1 MSVLLLLA
9 MLAVGAVLGF
19 IFRKYQALAGLGRHL
34 AHVSIWGLLV
44 AMGAKL
50 AQNRSLFVDD
60 LAVLFVAIGSAAAL
74 TVVFA
79 LVFWLVGGRKKWP
92 AEESQLEKS
101 EGPTGKL
108 RELFSVAANGGCIII
123 GFAVLLLLPQASVE
137 NYPLEPIIDWLL
149 MALLFFVG
157 FGLGR
162 ELKSLNCGLLPP
174 MLLLVPFINMAIS
187 LAFGYLFGFLFG
199 LGARQGA
206 LLTAGMGWYSLSSV
220 LLAERGLVV
229 LSVLAFIHNVFRE
242 LFAILLAPIA
252 AKISPL
258 LPIYLG
264 GATSGDVMLP
274 FVQKYCGEEY
284 TLVSFYSG
292 IVCSIAVMPL
302 VKALAG

>member
-1 MSVLLLLA
+1 
-9 MLAVGAVLGF
+9 MLTVGAVLGF
-19 IFRKYQALAGLGRHL
+19 IFRKYQALAGAGKHL
-34 AHVSIWGLLV
+34 AHVSIWLLLA

-50 AQNRSLFVDD
+50 AQNRLLFADD
-60 LAVLFVAIGSAAAL
+60 MAILFVAVGSAAAL
-74 TVVFA
+74 TLIFA
-79 LVFWLVGGRKKWP
+79 LLFWLAGRRKKWQ
-92 AEESQLEKS
+92 AKESQLEKAEES
-101 EGPTGKL
+101 TGKL

-123 GFAVLLLLPQASVE
+123 GFMALLLLPQAKME
-137 NYPLEPIIDWLL
+137 NFPLESIIDWLL

-162 ELKSLNCGLLPP
+162 ELRSLNFGLLPP
-174 MLLLVPFINMAIS
+174 MLLLVPFLNIAMS
-187 LAFGYLFGFLFG
+187 LAFGYIFG
-199 LGARQGA
+199 LLSGLGSRQGT

-242 LFAILLAPIA
+242 LFAILLAPLA
-252 AKISPL
+252 ARISPL

-274 FVQKYCGEEY
+274 SVQKYCGKEY

-292 IVCSIAVMPL
+292 IVCSVAVMPL
-302 VKALAG
+302 VKALAH

>member
-1 MSVLLLLA
+1 MARHWALSLGNTKHWLEP
-9 MLAVGAVLGF
+9 VG
-19 IFRKYQALAGLGRHL
+19 
-34 AHVSIWGLLV
+34 IWRMPLFGGCLSPW
-44 AMGAKL
+44 GPSW
-50 AQNRSLFVDD
+50 AQNRSLFAND
-60 LAVLFVAIGSAAAL
+60 LGVLFIAVGSAAAL
-74 TVVFA
+74 TLVFA
-79 LVFWLVGGRKKWP
+79 LVFWLAGGRKKLQ
-92 AEESQLEKS
+92 AEESQVEKS
-101 EGPTGKL
+101 EGPAGKL
-108 RELFSVAANGGCIII
+108 RELLSVVANGGCIII
-123 GFAVLLLLPQASVE
+123 GFVAFLLLPQASVE
-137 NYPLEPIIDWLL
+137 NLPLESIIDWLL

-162 ELKSLNCGLLPP
+162 ELKSLNFGLLPP
-174 MLLLVPFINMAIS
+174 MLLLAPFLNMALS
-187 LAFGYLFGFLFG
+187 LAFGYFFGFLFG
-199 LGARQGA
+199 LGARHGA

-252 AKISPL
+252 ARISPL

-274 FVQKYCGEEY
+274 FVQKYCGKEY

-302 VKALAG
+302 VKALAGQ